1 MNIKLLQGGSHS
13 ATFLL
18 LGLYASSGWC
28 IEDGLDIDV
37 DFHKLATGYAHLVS
51 FTAEPEIAA
60 ARYTIDS
67 EDPSAEDST
76 LKTTKLPLYKEF
88 TSDNHSW
95 SWYIQGALNYSSL
108 EQKVIFG
115 LGPPLQG
122 SSTFKW
128 TGYGGLLESGM
139 IFPLSEGFSWTTG
152 LGFGVSRLE
161 NEASFSNPRL
171 KALLDPVLNGTV
183 YDWDTNITTTRG
195 NLGLLYDKKHGKYG
209 IKGNAHFTYSYIDSF
224 SESRKFGGFSDDAS
238 TLTLKLDVRHPL
250 GIELREHPMYIIGHL
265 GNTNFV
271 GANRDELGFSSFSE
285 VGLSFGVQKVT
296 LGALAV
302 FGDSVSGWNLILNYD
317 Y

>member
-1 MNIKLLQGGSHS
+1 MIKNRHCLTVLLSVFYMPGSL
-13 ATFLL
+13 AQVD
-18 LGLYASSGWC
+18 GPD
-28 IEDGLDIDV
+28 IEV

-67 EDPSAEDST
+67 EDPITEDST
-76 LKTTKLPLYKEF
+76 LKTTKLPIYKEF

-95 SWYIQGALNYSSL
+95 SWYLQGALNYSSL
-108 EQKVIFG
+108 EQKSNYG
-115 LGPPLQG
+115 LEPPLDG

-128 TGYGGLLESGM
+128 TGYGGLLESGI
-139 IFPLSEGFSWTTG
+139 IFPLSEGFSWAAG

-161 NEASFSNPRL
+161 NKARFSNPEL
-171 KALLDPVLNGTV
+171 KDFLDPLLDGAVFN
-183 YDWDTNITTTRG
+183 WETNVSTTRA
-195 NLGLLYDKKHGKYG
+195 NLGLLYDKDHGKFG

-250 GIELREHPMYIIGHL
+250 NFELREHATYIIGHL
-265 GNTNFV
+265 GNTNFI
-271 GANRDELGFSSFSE
+271 GGNRDELGFNSFSE
-285 VGLSFGVQKVT
+285 VGLSFGVQKIT

-302 FGDSVSGWNLILNYD
+302 FGDNVSGWNLILNYD